1 MGKAWLDKC
10 LKRLVSEHP
19 STVNNAKVSETLL
32 ESLQQHFD
40 YICSILGKKLNLKK
54 SLLVLFEIL
63 RLFVNTLTPDDKF
76 FLRKVKIC
84 RNQFKCNYL
93 KTFSKFF
100 ASFLKFIFNFKYFEK
115 KDDPHS

>member
-10 LKRLVSEHP
+10 LKKTSFRTSFNSKH
-19 STVNNAKVSETLL
+19 AKVPETLL

-54 SLLVLFEIL
+54 SLLVVFEIL

-100 ASFLKFIFNFKYFEK
+100 ASFLKFIFNFKYFEI